1 MFAHHRP
8 SIPSQAVSGAVK
20 RRSIADRITSTAE
33 LINKEAETQK
43 RLLKINDFF
52 GKRMSESEP
61 RMENN
66 EDTEEF
72 TVIDPSEINS
82 ECQLFQDQDDVI
94 ESVME
99 KFDGL
104 QLELSQTDIDEVVTE
119 LKLLEEKLHLW
130 REVRLKTIAE
140 LRDIADYIDKVA
152 KQTGIAKVVGSGGGV
167 LAGGLTLAG
176 GVMTVLTAG
185 AALPVLAAGAGLG
198 LASGLTG
205 ASAALSKKILSS
217 KQMTKVQLAIEVD
230 SEATKE
236 LLFEVETVKEDTRVR
251 KVASVVF
258 TVGSLASS
266 TKGLMDIVRGATP
279 GNTILAGLES
289 IGQIFGE
296 NINKE
301 IVKLL
306 ARTSGQ
312 VLSGTVTSVFG
323 GVTMLWDMYQLK
335 TGVTQIV
342 EGGEEAAEQIRD
354 IATQLEQGLREFG
367 DQGSADGAEENNNSP
382 DDSKPCD
389 AGAGDENDV
398 AGV

>member
-1 MFAHHRP
+1 ME
-8 SIPSQAVSGAVK
+8 I
-20 RRSIADRITSTAE
+20 
-33 LINKEAETQK
+33 
-43 RLLKINDFF
+43 
-52 GKRMSESEP
+52 SE
-61 RMENN
+61 
-66 EDTEEF
+66 DVEEF
-72 TVIDPSEINS
+72 TLIDPEEINS
-82 ECQLFQDQDDVI
+82 ETELFKEQDEVI
-94 ESVME
+94 ESIME
-99 KFDGL
+99 QFDGL

-119 LKLLEEKLHLW
+119 LKQLEEKLHLW

-140 LRDIADYIDKVA
+140 LRDIADYIDRVA
-152 KQTGIAKVVGSGGGV
+152 MQTGIAKVATDIISIVMLPTLQVVGSGGGV

-230 SEATKE
+230 SAATKE
-236 LLFEVETVKEDTRVR
+236 LLIEVETVKEDSRVR
-251 KVASVVF
+251 KVASLVF

-279 GNTILAGLES
+279 GHTILNGLES

-354 IATQLEQGLREFG
+354 IATQLEQGLKEFS
-367 DQGSADGAEENNNSP
+367 DQRGEPETEAVNN
-382 DDSKPCD
+382 DY
-389 AGAGDENDV
+389 
-398 AGV
+398 

>member
-1 MFAHHRP
+1 
-8 SIPSQAVSGAVK
+8 
-20 RRSIADRITSTAE
+20 
-33 LINKEAETQK
+33 
-43 RLLKINDFF
+43 
-52 GKRMSESEP
+52 MSESEL

-119 LKLLEEKLHLW
+119 LKQLEEKLHLW

-279 GNTILAGLES
+279 GHTILAGLES

-354 IATQLEQGLREFG
+354 IATQLEQGLREFS
-367 DQGSADGAEENNNSP
+367 DQGSADGAKENNNSP
-382 DDSKPCD
+382 DDNKPCN
-389 AGAGDENDV
+389 AGAGDDNDLAEV
-398 AGV
+398 